1 MLLCRKIRLSPSVSP
16 DTFGSSSQRSSADV
30 SSATKNG
37 WAQPQVFSSAYDPSQ
52 REDLQPVSQ
61 ATYLPL
67 AQTSTN
73 MLCQE
78 QIRWDW
84 FPSAAGVQDYLVW
97 TLATSLWKLTWHAA
111 FT

>member
-1 MLLCRKIRLSPSVSP
+1 MFLCRKTWLSPLVGLG
-16 DTFGSSSQRSSADV
+16 TFGSSSQRSSADV

-61 ATYLPL
+61 ATYLLL

-73 MLCQE
+73 MLCQG
-78 QIRWDW
+78 QILWD
-84 FPSAAGVQDYLVW
+84 
-97 TLATSLWKLTWHAA
+97 
-111 FT
+111 